1 MKFLMMRKIMKSKY
15 KILSL
20 VLLLAFASCS
30 FTSKTFSDPDK
41 DKLLVQVITFVLEQ
55 GHFDP
60 IDLNDEF
67 SAELFRDYLETV
79 DPVKR
84 YFYESDFN
92 DFEKFKLTID
102 DQLKVSDITFFN
114 IVNERMLKRF
124 EEAKA
129 IYKDVLSQPFDYSV
143 DEDFDTDHENKPF
156 PKNKKEMRERWRQQ
170 LKFSTL
176 SNYDDIFTQEQ
187 LAKEKDPS
195 YEMKTP
201 AEIEEE
207 ARKSTLKSLD
217 IYFEDYIDDQRREDW
232 FAIYVNTIVE
242 EFDPHTYYLAPKG
255 KEDFDQR
262 MSGKLEGIGAR
273 LQKRMD
279 HIKIVEL
286 ISGGPA
292 WRSKELEVEDVIL
305 KVKQEDEQFPVDI
318 VGMRIN
324 DAIKYIK
331 GPKGTK
337 VTLTVKKV
345 DGSIRDVVITRDIV
359 ELVETYA
366 KSSVVEKN
374 DKKFGVINL
383 PAFYVDFEDYKNI
396 NAAKDVKAEIER
408 LKAEGMEGLVLDLRN
423 NGGGSLPAVV
433 EMAGLFIKDGPIVQ
447 VRSTGE
453 TKEVL
458 KDRDKS
464 ISWDGPL
471 VILVNEI
478 SASASEIMAAA
489 MQDYKRA
496 VVIGSKQTYGK
507 GTVQNVINLNNMLRN
522 SSSGDLGALALTTQK
537 YYRINGGSVQLEGV
551 KSDVKVPGRFSFIDV
566 GEKDKDNPLPYDEI
580 DAADFT
586 PWENYFDYKT
596 TIAKS
601 EERMKNNAQMKL
613 IEENAKWVKSKID
626 ETVFSLNYEKYKEK
640 LDSNE
645 EEAKRFDV
653 ISNYKTNLTFDSHSY
668 EKSLFNQDT
677 TDLKEKRQR
686 WHESLSQ
693 DIYIEEALNVL
704 EDLKTAYPIKKVA
717 STVKK

>member
-1 MKFLMMRKIMKSKY
+1 MKKIMWRNY
-15 KILSL
+15 KILLLS
-20 VLLLAFASCS
+20 LLLAFGSCS
-30 FTSKTFSDPDK
+30 FTSKKFSNPDK
-41 DKLLVQVITFVLEQ
+41 DKLLIQVITFVLEQ

-60 IDLNDEF
+60 IVLDDAF
-67 SAELFRDYLETV
+67 SAELFKDYLEII

-84 YFYESDFN
+84 YFYESDYK

-102 DQLKVSDITFFN
+102 DQLKATDITFFN
-114 IVNERMLKRF
+114 IVHERMIKRI
-124 EEAKA
+124 EEVKA
-129 IYKDVLSQPFDYSV
+129 IYKEVLSEPFDYSM
-143 DEDFDTDHENKPF
+143 DETFNTDYEYTRF
-156 PKNKKEMRERWRQQ
+156 VKNRKEMKERWRQQ

-176 SNYDDIFTQEQ
+176 SNFDDLMGQE
-187 LAKEKDPS
+187 AMMKAKDPS
-195 YEMKTP
+195 YVMKTEK
-201 AEIEEE
+201 EIEKESRE
-207 ARKSTLKSLD
+207 STLKSID
-217 IYFEDYIDDQRREDW
+217 VYFNDNIDDFQREDW

-242 EFDPHTYYLAPKG
+242 EFDPHTYYLAPKN

-279 HIKIVEL
+279 YIKIVEL

-305 KVKQEDEQFPVDI
+305 KVKQENEEFPVNI

-337 VTLTVKKV
+337 VILTIKKV
-345 DGSIRDVVITRDIV
+345 DGTIRDITITRDVV

-366 KSSVVEKN
+366 KSSVV
-374 DKKFGVINL
+374 KKDGMTFGIIDL
-383 PAFYVDFEDYKNI
+383 PSFYVDFEDYKNI
-396 NAAKDVKAEIER
+396 NAAKDVRAEIEH
-408 LKAEGMEGLVLDLRN
+408 LKAEGIDGLVLDLRN
-423 NGGGSLPAVV
+423 NGGGSLPTVV

-453 TKEVL
+453 AKEVL
-458 KDRDKS
+458 KDNDKS
-464 ISWDGPL
+464 ITWDGPL

-496 VVIGSKQTYGK
+496 VIIGGKQTYGK

-522 SSSGDLGALALTTQK
+522 NTSGDLGALALTTQK

-551 KSDVKVPGRFSFIDV
+551 KSDVNVPGRFSFIEV
-566 GEKDKDNPLPYDEI
+566 GEKDKDNPLPWDEI

-586 PWENYFDYKT
+586 PWENNFDYNA
-596 TIAKS
+596 TINRSK
-601 EERMKNNAQMKL
+601 ERISNNEQLKL
-613 IEENAKWVKSKID
+613 IEENAQWVKTKID
-626 ETVFSLNYEKYKEK
+626 GTIVSLNYNKYKADLE
-640 LDSNE
+640 LNE
-645 EEAKRFDV
+645 EEAKRFDAL
-653 ISNYKTNLTFDSHSY
+653 SKYTTNLTFDSTSF
-668 EKSLFNQDT
+668 EKSLFDNDT
-677 TDLKEKRQR
+677 TDLKEKRTR

-693 DIYIEEALNVL
+693 DIYVEEAINVL
-704 EDLKTAYPIKKVA
+704 EDLKISYPNKKIA
-717 STVKK
+717 SAVKK

>member
-1 MKFLMMRKIMKSKY
+1 MKRNY

-20 VLLLAFASCS
+20 LLLLAFASCS
-30 FTSKTFSDPDK
+30 FTSKTFNNPDK
-41 DKLLVQVITFVLEQ
+41 DKALIQVITFVLDN

-60 IDLNDEF
+60 IDLDDEF
-67 SAELFRDYLETV
+67 SAELFKDYVEIT

-84 YFYESDFN
+84 YFYQSDYE
-92 DFEKFKLTID
+92 DFIKYKLTID
-102 DQLKVSDITFFN
+102 DQLKASDITFFN
-114 IVNERMLKRF
+114 VINERMLKRF
-124 EEAKA
+124 EEAKE
-129 IYKDVLSQPFDYSV
+129 IYKDILSKPFDYTI

-156 PKNKKEMRERWRQQ
+156 AKNKREMKERWRQQ

-176 SNYDDIFTQEQ
+176 SNYDDIFSQEQ
-187 LAKEKDPS
+187 KAKEKDPS
-195 YEMKTP
+195 YVMKTSE
-201 AEIEEE
+201 EIDKE
-207 ARKSTLKSLD
+207 AREGTLKSLN
-217 IYFEDYIDDQRREDW
+217 IYFEDYIDDQTREDW

-242 EFDPHTYYLAPKG
+242 EFDPHTYYLPTPQ
-255 KEDFDQR
+255 KEAFDTR

-279 HIKIVEL
+279 YIKIVEL

-305 KVKQEDEQFPVDI
+305 KVKQEDEEFPVDI

-345 DGSIRDVVITRDIV
+345 DGTIKDITITRDIV

-366 KSSVVEKN
+366 KSSVVKKD

-383 PAFYVDFEDYKNI
+383 PAFYVDFDDYKNI
-396 NAAKDVKAEIER
+396 NAAKDVEKEIER

-433 EMAGLFIKDGPIVQ
+433 EMAGLFIKDGPVVQ
-447 VRSTGE
+447 VRSTGQA
-453 TKEVL
+453 KDVL
-458 KDRDKS
+458 KDTNKN

-496 VVIGSKQTYGK
+496 VIIGSKQTYGK
-507 GTVQNVINLNNMLRN
+507 GTVQQVVNLNTFMRN
-522 SSSGDLGALALTTQK
+522 STNDLGALALTTQK

-580 DAADFT
+580 DAADYT
-586 PWENYFDYKT
+586 PWENYFDYNA
-596 TIAKS
+596 TINKS
-601 EERMKNNAQMKL
+601 KERMSNNAQLNL

-626 ETVFSLNYEKYKEK
+626 ETVFSLNYEKYKAK
-640 LDSNE
+640 LDLNE
-645 EEAKRFDV
+645 EEAKRFDA
-653 ISNYKTNLTFDSHSY
+653 ISDYKTNLTFESHTY
-668 EKSLFNQDT
+668 EKSLFEKDT
-677 TDLKEKRQR
+677 TDLKEKRER

-704 EDLKTAYPIKKVA
+704 EDLKTSYPIKKVA
-717 STVKK
+717 ATVKK

>member
-1 MKFLMMRKIMKSKY
+1 MKRNY

-20 VLLLAFASCS
+20 LLLLAFASCS
-30 FTSKTFSDPDK
+30 FTSKKFSNPDK
-41 DKLLVQVITFVLEQ
+41 DKLLIQIITFVLEQ

-60 IDLNDEF
+60 LTLDDAF
-67 SAELFRDYLETV
+67 SEELFVDYIEVV

-84 YFYESDFN
+84 YFYESDYK

-102 DQLKVSDITFFN
+102 DQLKIADITFFN
-114 IVNERMLKRF
+114 VVNERMLKRI

-129 IYKDVLSQPFDYSV
+129 IYKEVLSKPFDYTIN
-143 DEDFDTDHENKPF
+143 EEFETNYENNNFVKT
-156 PKNKKEMRERWRQQ
+156 KKEMKDRWRKQ

-176 SNYDDIFTQEQ
+176 SNYDDIKEEEKRN
-187 LAKEKDPS
+187 KEKNPEYVLKS
-195 YEMKTP
+195 ETQ
-201 AEIEEE
+201 IEKE
-207 ARKSTLKSLD
+207 AREATLKSID
-217 IYFEDYIDDQRREDW
+217 IYFEDYIDDQKREDW

-279 HIKIVEL
+279 YIKIVEL

-292 WRSKELEVEDVIL
+292 WRSNELEVEDIIL
-305 KVKQEDEQFPVDI
+305 KVKQEDEEFPVNI

-345 DGSIRDVVITRDIV
+345 DGTVKDIEIVRDVV

-366 KSSVVEKN
+366 KSSVVEK
-374 DKKFGVINL
+374 DGKTFGVINL
-383 PAFYVDFEDYKNI
+383 PAFYVDFQDYKNV
-396 NAAKDVKAEIER
+396 NAAKDVKHEIER
-408 LKAEGMEGLVLDLRN
+408 LKEDGIEGLVLDLRN

-433 EMAGLFIKDGPIVQ
+433 DMAGLFIKDGPIVQ
-447 VRSTGE
+447 VRSTNQP
-453 TKEVL
+453 KEVL

-464 ISWDGPL
+464 ITWDGPL

-496 VVIGSKQTYGK
+496 IIIGGKQTYGK
-507 GTVQNVINLNNMLRN
+507 GTVQSVIDLNSWLRN
-522 SSSGDLGALALTTQK
+522 NTSGDFGALALTRQK

-551 KSDVKVPGRFSFIDV
+551 KSDVNVPGRFSFIDV

-580 DAADFT
+580 DAAEYT
-586 PWENYFDYKT
+586 PWEYYFDYDATVK
-596 TIAKS
+596 KS
-601 EERMKNNAQMKL
+601 KNRMSNNEQLKL

-626 ETVFSLNYEKYKEK
+626 ETLYSLNYKTYKNQ
-640 LDSNE
+640 L
-645 EEAKRFDV
+645 EASELEAGKFKA
-653 ISNYKTNLTFDSHSY
+653 ISDYNTNLTFKSHSY
-668 EKSLFNQDT
+668 EKALMEQDT
-677 TDLKEKRQR
+677 TDLKEKRKR
-686 WHESLSQ
+686 WHASLSK
-693 DIYIEEALNVL
+693 DVYIEEALNVL
-704 EDLKTAYPIKKVA
+704 EDLKTAYPIKKMA
-717 STVKK
+717 TVQK

>member
-1 MKFLMMRKIMKSKY
+1 MKNIMKRNY

-20 VLLLAFASCS
+20 LLLLAFASCS
-30 FTSKTFSDPDK
+30 FTSKKFSNPDK
-41 DKLLVQVITFVLEQ
+41 DKLLIQIITFVLEQ

-60 IDLNDEF
+60 IALDDDF
-67 SAELFRDYLETV
+67 SAELFDDYIEIL

-84 YFYESDFN
+84 YFYESDYK

-102 DQLKVSDITFFN
+102 DQLKTTDITFFN
-114 IVNERMLKRF
+114 VVNERMLKRI
-124 EEAKA
+124 EEAKD
-129 IYKDVLSQPFDYSV
+129 IYKEVLSQPFDYNI
-143 DEDFDTDHENKPF
+143 DETFDTNYENSAF
-156 PKNKKEMRERWRQQ
+156 VKNRKQMKERWRQQ

-176 SNYDDIFTQEQ
+176 SNLDDLYKQEK
-187 LAKEKDPS
+187 LAKENDAS
-195 YEMKTP
+195 YVMKTN
-201 AEIEEE
+201 EQIEKE
-207 ARKSTLKSLD
+207 AREATLNS
-217 IYFEDYIDDQRREDW
+217 INIFFEDYIDDQRREDW
-232 FAIYVNTIVE
+232 FAVYVNTIVE
-242 EFDPHTYYLAPKG
+242 EFDPHTYYLAPRN

-279 HIKIVEL
+279 YIKIVEL

-292 WRSKELEVEDVIL
+292 WRSKELEVEDIIL
-305 KVKQEDEQFPVDI
+305 KVKQEDEEFPVNI

-345 DGSIRDVVITRDIV
+345 DGTLKDIVITRDIV
-359 ELVETYA
+359 ELNETYA
-366 KSSVVEKN
+366 KSSIVDKD

-383 PAFYVDFEDYKNI
+383 PAFYVDFQDYKNV
-396 NAAKDVKAEIER
+396 NAAKDVKKEIER
-408 LKAEGMEGLVLDLRN
+408 LKQEGVEGLVLDLRN

-433 EMAGLFIKDGPIVQ
+433 DMAGLFIQDGPIVQ

-453 TKEVL
+453 AKEVL

-464 ISWDGPL
+464 IAWDGPF

-496 VVIGSKQTYGK
+496 IIIGSKQTYGK

-522 SSSGDLGALALTTQK
+522 NTSGDLGALALTTQK

-566 GEKDKDNPLPYDEI
+566 GEKDKENPLPWDEI
-580 DAADFT
+580 SAAT
-586 PWENYFDYKT
+586 YTTWENYFDYNA
-596 TIAKS
+596 TIKKS
-601 EERMKNNAQMKL
+601 EERMSNNEQLKL
-613 IEENAKWVKSKID
+613 IEDNAKWVKSKID
-626 ETVFSLNYEKYKEK
+626 ETVYSLNYKTYKSKIEA
-640 LDSNE
+640 NE
-645 EEAKRFDV
+645 LESKKFDA
-653 ISNYKTNLTFDSHSY
+653 ISKYKTNLTFDSHSY
-668 EKSLFNQDT
+668 EKNLFKQDT

-686 WHESLSQ
+686 WHESLSK
-693 DIYIEEALNVL
+693 DVYIEEALNVL
-704 EDLKTAYPIKKVA
+704 EDLKTSYPIKKVA
-717 STVKK
+717 SAVKVKN

>member
-1 MKFLMMRKIMKSKY
+1 MMRKIMKSKY

-60 IDLNDEF
+60 IALDDEF
-67 SAELFRDYLETV
+67 SAELFEDYIEIV

-92 DFEKFKLTID
+92 DFEKFKLIID
-102 DQLKVSDITFFN
+102 DQLKASDITFFN
-114 IVNERMLKRF
+114 VVNDRMLKRF

-129 IYKDVLSQPFDYSV
+129 IYKDVLSQPFDYTI
-143 DEDFDTDHENKPF
+143 DEEFDTDHELKPF
-156 PKNKKEMRERWRQQ
+156 PKNKKEMRERWRKQ

-176 SNYDDIFTQEQ
+176 SNYDDIYAEEK

-195 YEMKTP
+195 YVMKT
-201 AEIEEE
+201 AEEIDEE
-207 ARKSTLKSLD
+207 AREATLKSLN

-279 HIKIVEL
+279 YIKVVEL

-305 KVKQEDEQFPVDI
+305 KVKQEDEEFPVNI

-345 DGSIRDVVITRDIV
+345 DGTIKDITITRDIV

-366 KSSVVEKN
+366 KSSLVEKN
-374 DKKFGVINL
+374 SKKFGVINL
-383 PAFYVDFEDYKNI
+383 PAFYVDFQDYKNI
-396 NAAKDVKAEIER
+396 NAAKDVKDEIER
-408 LKAEGMEGLVLDLRN
+408 LKADGMEGLVLDLRN

-433 EMAGLFIKDGPIVQ
+433 EMAGLFIKEGPIVQ

-453 TKEVL
+453 SKEVL

-464 ISWDGPL
+464 IAWDGPL

-496 VVIGSKQTYGK
+496 VIIGSKQTYGK

-522 SSSGDLGALALTTQK
+522 STGGDLGALALTTQK

-551 KSDVKVPGRFSFIDV
+551 KSDVQVPGRFSYIDV

-580 DAADFT
+580 DAAEYT
-586 PWENYFDYKT
+586 PWENYFDYTT
-596 TIAKS
+596 TISKS
-601 EERMKNNAQMKL
+601 EERMKSNAQMKL
-613 IEENAKWVKSKID
+613 IEENAKWVKGKID
-626 ETVFSLNYEKYKEK
+626 ETVFSLNYEKYKAK
-640 LDSNE
+640 LDLNE
-645 EEAKRFDV
+645 EEAKRFDA
-653 ISNYKTNLTFDSHSY
+653 ISNYKTNLTFESNTY
-668 EKSLFNQDT
+668 EKSLFEKDT
-677 TDLKEKRQR
+677 TDLREKRER
-686 WHESLSQ
+686 WHESLTQ

-704 EDLKTAYPIKKVA
+704 EDLKMSYPIKKVA

>member
-1 MKFLMMRKIMKSKY
+1 MWRNY
-15 KILSL
+15 KILLLS
-20 VLLLAFASCS
+20 LLLAFGSCS
-30 FTSKTFSDPDK
+30 FTSKKFSNPDK
-41 DKLLVQVITFVLEQ
+41 DKLLIQVITFVLEQ

-60 IDLNDEF
+60 IVLDDAF
-67 SAELFRDYLETV
+67 SAELFKDYLEII

-84 YFYESDFN
+84 YFYESDYK

-102 DQLKVSDITFFN
+102 DQLKATDITFFN
-114 IVNERMLKRF
+114 IVHERMIKRI
-124 EEAKA
+124 EEVKA
-129 IYKDVLSQPFDYSV
+129 IYKEVLSEPFDYSM
-143 DEDFDTDHENKPF
+143 DETFNTDYEYTRF
-156 PKNKKEMRERWRQQ
+156 VKNRKEMKERWRQQ

-176 SNYDDIFTQEQ
+176 SNFDDLMGQE
-187 LAKEKDPS
+187 AMMKAKDPS
-195 YEMKTP
+195 YVMKTEK
-201 AEIEEE
+201 EIEKESRE
-207 ARKSTLKSLD
+207 STLKSID
-217 IYFEDYIDDQRREDW
+217 VYFNDNIDDFQREDW

-242 EFDPHTYYLAPKG
+242 EFDPHTYYLAPKN

-279 HIKIVEL
+279 YIKIVEL

-305 KVKQEDEQFPVDI
+305 KVKQENEEFPVNI

-337 VTLTVKKV
+337 VILTIKKV
-345 DGSIRDVVITRDIV
+345 DGTIRDITITRDVV

-366 KSSVVEKN
+366 KSSVV
-374 DKKFGVINL
+374 KKDGMTFGIIDL
-383 PAFYVDFEDYKNI
+383 PSFYVDFEDYKNI
-396 NAAKDVKAEIER
+396 NAAKDVRAEIEH
-408 LKAEGMEGLVLDLRN
+408 LKAEGIDGLVLDLRN
-423 NGGGSLPAVV
+423 NGGGSLPTVV

-453 TKEVL
+453 AKEVL
-458 KDRDKS
+458 KDNDKS
-464 ISWDGPL
+464 ITWDGPL

-496 VVIGSKQTYGK
+496 VIIGGKQTYGK

-522 SSSGDLGALALTTQK
+522 NTSGDLGALALTTQK

-551 KSDVKVPGRFSFIDV
+551 KSDVNVPGRFSFIEV
-566 GEKDKDNPLPYDEI
+566 GEKDKDNPLPWDEI

-586 PWENYFDYKT
+586 PWENNFDYNA
-596 TIAKS
+596 TINRSK
-601 EERMKNNAQMKL
+601 ERISNNEQLKL
-613 IEENAKWVKSKID
+613 IEENAQWVKTKID
-626 ETVFSLNYEKYKEK
+626 GTIVSLNYNKYKADLE
-640 LDSNE
+640 LNE
-645 EEAKRFDV
+645 EEAKRFDAL
-653 ISNYKTNLTFDSHSY
+653 SKYTTNLTFDSTSF
-668 EKSLFNQDT
+668 EKSLFDNDT
-677 TDLKEKRQR
+677 TDLKEKRTR

-693 DIYIEEALNVL
+693 DIYVEEAINVL
-704 EDLKTAYPIKKVA
+704 EDLKISYPNKKIA
-717 STVKK
+717 SAVKK